1 MKTVRVTIDP
11 NKPASVALGR
21 IDAARVDGA
30 TEQELARQ
38 QAQDEQEAVMDA
50 ARFARRVRK
59 RLGLTLA
66 GLGLVRRRRK
76 SA

>member
-30 TEQELARQ
+30 TEQNMSPEEQ
-38 QAQDEQEAVMDA
+38 QKMLQEMMKMYQGQMPAE
-50 ARFARRVRK
+50 K
-59 RLGLTLA
+59 P
-66 GLGLVRRRRK
+66 
-76 SA
+76 